1 MLAAESEGSG
11 EGNGGTGP
19 ALCPRRRGGG
29 SEALE
34 PLEKGRRAWGRR
46 RGVEVTGGKTD
57 AEGPERLGGARVV
70 AEGEDWEKVGAGS
83 QSGGFICP
91 LGSRFSLG
99 PSAVVF
105 PSLADL

>member
-1 MLAAESEGSG
+1 MRAQVRETAGPGLPSAFGG
-11 EGNGGTGP
+11 EGV
-19 ALCPRRRGGG
+19 AAKRLSRWRRGEGLG
-29 SEALE
+29 
-34 PLEKGRRAWGRR
+34 GRR
-46 RGVEVTGGKTD
+46 RGAEVAGGKTD
-57 AEGPERLGGARVV
+57 AEGPERSGGARVV

-99 PSAVVF
+99 PSAVMF